1 MDKIINKKITV
12 NAFVTFSNI
21 EPNLNPSFHQ
31 AKTRIMAIESIANRC
46 NFSTESV
53 VKGLPTLKNVPI
65 VTQYNSETGNFKGHE
80 FDNDGSAMTYGIGV
94 IPESAEQWIEEVEE
108 NGVTKQYLCSDV
120 LLWKRQKKEFE
131 FIQNHKNLSVSME
144 VMITDATFEN
154 DVYNIDSFYF
164 TAVTVLGIGVTPAF
178 NSANITFS
186 QQNSDVA
193 QMMFEL
199 NNFESEEDTMPK
211 ASMEFEEVSAE
222 PQQAEEPQQTQESEV
237 KQEEVKEPEQPKEPE
252 VDYKKLLEEEQ
263 VESGRTIRELT
274 QERDVLTQQL
284 EELKKTQKQE
294 MSDIMKE
301 LEDLRSYKSNIEKEQ
316 RKVAIDGVLDN
327 FKDLQETDE
336 FKELMKNIDEL
347 TPQQLEDKCYAIVG
361 KQARSK
367 RIKQP
372 VIAPKVNITSS
383 QKQQPSTK
391 DDRYGGLLFK

>member
-1 MDKIINKKITV
+1 MDKITNKKITV

-53 VKGLPTLKNVPI
+53 MKGLPTLKNVPI
-65 VTQYNSETGNFKGHE
+65 VTQYNTETGNFKGHE
-80 FDNDGSAMTYGIGV
+80 FDKDGSAMTYGIGV

-108 NGVTKQYLCSDV
+108 NGETKHYLCSDV

-131 FIQNHKNLSVSME
+131 FIQSHKNLSVSME

-154 DVYNIDSFYF
+154 DIYNIDSFYF

-178 NSANITFS
+178 DSANITFS
-186 QQNSDVA
+186 QQNDIA

-199 NNFESEEDTMPK
+199 NNFESEENTMPK
-211 ASMEFEEVSAE
+211 ASSQFEEEQQSAE
-222 PQQAEEPQQTQESEV
+222 PQQAEPQQTQV
-237 KQEEVKEPEQPKEPE
+237 QEEQQKEPEI
-252 VDYKKLLEEEQ
+252 DYKKLLEEEQ

-274 QERDVLTQQL
+274 QERDVLTQQIAD
-284 EELKKTQKQE
+284 LKKSQSKE
-294 MSDIMKE
+294 MEEIMKE

-336 FKELMKNIDEL
+336 FKELIKGIDDL

-361 KQARSK
+361 KQARAK
-367 RIKQP
+367 RAKQP
-372 VIAPKVNITSS
+372 VVAPKVNITAST
-383 QKQQPSTK
+383 KEKPSAK

>member
-1 MDKIINKKITV
+1 MDKITDKKITV
-12 NAFVTFSNI
+12 NAFVSFSDI

-31 AKTRIMAIESIANRC
+31 AKTRIMAIESVANRC
-46 NFSTESV
+46 NFSAESV

-65 VTQYNSETGNFKGHE
+65 VTQYNTETGNFKGHE
-80 FDNDGSAMTYGIGV
+80 FDTDGSAMTYGIGV

-108 NGVTKQYLCSDV
+108 NGETKHYLCSDV

-131 FIQNHKNLSVSME
+131 FIQNHKDLSVSME
-144 VMITDATFEN
+144 VMITDATFDD
-154 DVYNIDSFYF
+154 DVYNINSFYF
-164 TAVTVLGIGVTPAF
+164 TAVTVLGIGVNPAF

-199 NNFESEEDTMPK
+199 NNFEREEDTMPK
-211 ASMEFEEVSAE
+211 AGTGFEQEQEQVENEVE
-222 PQQAEEPQQTQESEV
+222 KQPQEQE
-237 KQEEVKEPEQPKEPE
+237 QPQPKESE

-263 VESGRTIRELT
+263 VESGRTIRALT
-274 QERDVLTQQL
+274 EERDVLTQQL
-284 EELKKTQKQE
+284 DELKKSHSKE
-294 MSDIMKE
+294 LDEVMKE

-327 FKDLQETDE
+327 FKDLQEVDE
-336 FKELMKNIDEL
+336 FKELMKGIDEL

-361 KQARSK
+361 KQARAK
-367 RIKQP
+367 RAKQP
-372 VIAPKVNITSS
+372 VVAPKVNITSS
-383 QKQQPSTK
+383 TKEKPSTK

>member
-31 AKTRIMAIESIANRC
+31 AKTRIMAIESVANRC

-80 FDNDGSAMTYGIGV
+80 FDKDGSAMTYGIGV

-108 NGVTKQYLCSDV
+108 NGVTKHYLCSDV

-131 FIQNHKNLSVSME
+131 FIQSHKNLSVSME

-154 DVYNIDSFYF
+154 DIYNIDSFYF

-178 NSANITFS
+178 NNANITFT

-211 ASMEFEEVSAE
+211 AGIQFEEEQATEPQEVAE
-222 PQQAEEPQQTQESEV
+222 PQQAQESEV
-237 KQEEVKEPEQPKEPE
+237 KQEVQPEQPKEPE

-284 EELKKTQKQE
+284 EELKKSQSKE
-294 MSDIMKE
+294 MAEIMKE
-301 LEDLRSYKSNIEKEQ
+301 LEELRSYKTNVEKEQ
-316 RKVAIDGVLDN
+316 RQVAINGVLDN

-336 FKELMKNIDEL
+336 FKELMKSIDDL

-367 RIKQP
+367 RVKP
-372 VIAPKVNITSS
+372 VVAPKVNITSS
-383 QKQQPSTK
+383 TKEKPVK

>member
-1 MDKIINKKITV
+1 MDKITDKKITV
-12 NAFVTFSNI
+12 NAFVSFSDI

-31 AKTRIMAIESIANRC
+31 AKTRIMAIESVANRC

-65 VTQYNSETGNFKGHE
+65 VTQYNPETGNFKGHE
-80 FDNDGSAMTYGIGV
+80 FDTDGSAMTYGIGV

-108 NGVTKQYLCSDV
+108 NGETKHYLCSDV

-131 FIQNHKNLSVSME
+131 FIQNHKDLSVSME
-144 VMITDATFEN
+144 VMITDATFDD
-154 DVYNIDSFYF
+154 DVYNINSFYF
-164 TAVTVLGIGVTPAF
+164 TAVTVLGIGVNPAF

-199 NNFESEEDTMPK
+199 NNFEREEDTMPK
-211 ASMEFEEVSAE
+211 AGTQFEEQQQQEQVE
-222 PQQAEEPQQTQESEV
+222 PEVEKQPQEPEQKRQ
-237 KQEEVKEPEQPKEPE
+237 EQPKEPE
-252 VDYKKLLEEEQ
+252 VDYKKMLEEEQ
-263 VESGRTIRELT
+263 VESGRTIRALT
-274 QERDVLTQQL
+274 EERDVLTQQL
-284 EELKKTQKQE
+284 DELKKSHSKE
-294 MSDIMKE
+294 LEEVMKE

-327 FKDLQETDE
+327 FKDLQEVDE
-336 FKELMKNIDEL
+336 FKELVKNIDNL

-361 KQARSK
+361 KQARAK
-367 RIKQP
+367 RAKQP
-372 VIAPKVNITSS
+372 VVAPKVNITSS
-383 QKQQPSTK
+383 TKEKPSTK